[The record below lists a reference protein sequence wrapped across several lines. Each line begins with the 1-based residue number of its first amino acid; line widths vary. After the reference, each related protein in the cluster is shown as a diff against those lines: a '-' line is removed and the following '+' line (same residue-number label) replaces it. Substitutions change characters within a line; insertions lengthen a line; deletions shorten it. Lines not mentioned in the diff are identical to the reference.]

1 MKRLACLL
9 IGLLSC
15 SLWAAERPSIGLVLS
30 GGGAKG
36 TAHVGVLKVLEA
48 HHIPV
53 DYVAGT
59 SIGAFVGGLYSLG
72 YSADEIERIMLGT
85 DWAQGYSDT
94 IPREALSYRD
104 KQQRDKY
111 NIPIN
116 MGYSDGQMKLP
127 SGVLQGQTMSI
138 LLRNATN
145 LIPEYTSFSDMA
157 IPYRAVAT
165 NLVTSDAVVLSS
177 GSLIQAM
184 QASASVPGA
193 LQPMQIDGKL
203 LVDGGIAN
211 NMPVDVAK
219 AMGADIVIAVDI
231 GSSLMDKKQLD
242 STVAVLNQLS
252 TMLTNASTERQKTL
266 LTDKD
271 VLIRPDVGDMSTT
284 DFSIMPKALPLG
296 VTAAM
301 AQIKKLQKLAV
312 SDSEYAAYIAK
323 KRQRR
328 AIWQHELQQPISK
341 IVLENDSHISDQLI
355 LDTLGLKSGQVVDK
369 SQLDAAIDRVY
380 ALNLFERVGTK
391 FIETPTGRKM
401 VVTTR
406 AKSWG
411 PNYFQLGLNWEDDF
425 TLDSAVTLDL
435 AYTMTDLTPNGGQ
448 WRNEVRLGFEKK
460 FGTEFYQPLDPDQ
473 LFYTKAEYQYEIKD
487 WDLYHNNNRVAE
499 LNKSTHRLDT
509 GLGYNFDNPGRIEVG
524 FTGEWGNVS
533 NKTYLPTDFSYNS
546 YGGYMKLGYDT
557 LNSISF
563 PTSGNR
569 FNLNLYLRREDFSMA
584 WENPP
589 SMSSFQIEADWK
601 GALSFGN
608 HAFVGKAAFSTVNK
622 DGLFSVHL
630 SELGGF
636 LNMSGLHKNALV
648 GPHKVFGAVM
658 YQYDLGRDALGMTEF
673 PLYLG
678 TSFEAGNVWELQE
691 QMSLAD
697 LIYSSS
703 VYVGTDT
710 ALGPAA
716 LGFGITD
723 KGDRA
728 FYLFIG
734 KNF

>member
-1 MKRLACLL
+1 M
-9 IGLLSC
+9 
-15 SLWAAERPSIGLVLS
+15 
-30 GGGAKG
+30 
-36 TAHVGVLKVLEA
+36 
-48 HHIPV
+48 
-53 DYVAGT
+53 
-59 SIGAFVGGLYSLG
+59 
-72 YSADEIERIMLGT
+72 
-85 DWAQGYSDT
+85 
-94 IPREALSYRD
+94 
-104 KQQRDKY
+104 
-111 NIPIN
+111 
-116 MGYSDGQMKLP
+116 
-127 SGVLQGQTMSI
+127 
-138 LLRNATN
+138 
-145 LIPEYTSFSDMA
+145 
-157 IPYRAVAT
+157 
-165 NLVTSDAVVLSS
+165 
-177 GSLIQAM
+177 
-184 QASASVPGA
+184 
-193 LQPMQIDGKL
+193 
-203 LVDGGIAN
+203 
-211 NMPVDVAK
+211 
-219 AMGADIVIAVDI
+219 
-231 GSSLMDKKQLD
+231 
-242 STVAVLNQLS
+242 
-252 TMLTNASTERQKTL
+252 
-266 LTDKD
+266 
-271 VLIRPDVGDMSTT
+271 
-284 DFSIMPKALPLG
+284 
-296 VTAAM
+296 
-301 AQIKKLQKLAV
+301 
-312 SDSEYAAYIAK
+312 
-323 KRQRR
+323 
-328 AIWQHELQQPISK
+328 
-341 IVLENDSHISDQLI
+341 
-355 LDTLGLKSGQVVDK
+355 
-369 SQLDAAIDRVY
+369 
-380 ALNLFERVGTK
+380 
-391 FIETPTGRKM
+391 
-401 VVTTR
+401 
-406 AKSWG
+406 
-411 PNYFQLGLNWEDDF
+411 
-425 TLDSAVTLDL
+425 
-435 AYTMTDLTPNGGQ
+435 
-448 WRNEVRLGFEKK
+448 
-460 FGTEFYQPLDPDQ
+460 
-473 LFYTKAEYQYEIKD
+473 
-487 WDLYHNNNRVAE
+487 YHNNNRVAE

-622 DGLFSVHL
+622 DGQFSVHL